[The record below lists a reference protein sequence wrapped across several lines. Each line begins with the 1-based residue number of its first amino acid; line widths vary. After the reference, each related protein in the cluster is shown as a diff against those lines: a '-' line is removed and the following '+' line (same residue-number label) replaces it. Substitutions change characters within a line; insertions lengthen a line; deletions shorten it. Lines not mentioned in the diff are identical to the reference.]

1 MKVYIPPSLQKD
13 QLKAE
18 PVMGT
23 ISLDP
28 KFKLKSYS
36 QFLTQEENFTNPIWG
51 DDDSADESNNTF
63 DEFVGF

>member
-1 MKVYIPPSLQKD
+1 MKVYISPSLQKV
-13 QLKAE
+13 QLNAE

-36 QFLTQEENFTNPIWG
+36 QFLTQEEDFTNPIWG
-51 DDDSADESNNTF
+51 DDNSADESNNSF
-63 DEFVGF
+63 GEFVGF

>member
-1 MKVYIPPSLQKD
+1 
-13 QLKAE
+13 
-18 PVMGT
+18 MGT
-23 ISLDP
+23 LSIDP
-28 KFKLKSYS
+28 KFKLKSHS

>member
-1 MKVYIPPSLQKD
+1 MKVYISPSLQKV
-13 QLKAE
+13 QLNAE

-36 QFLTQEENFTNPIWG
+36 QFLTQEEDFTNPIWG
-51 DDDSADESNNTF
+51 DDSADESNNTF